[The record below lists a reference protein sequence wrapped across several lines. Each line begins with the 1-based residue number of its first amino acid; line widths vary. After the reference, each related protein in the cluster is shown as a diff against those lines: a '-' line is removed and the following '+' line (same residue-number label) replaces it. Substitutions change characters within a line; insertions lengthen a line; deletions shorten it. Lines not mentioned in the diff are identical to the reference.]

1 MLDRLLEELMT
12 KAGYLSKT
20 DLNAVREA
28 FDYGRAAHR
37 GQRRKSGEPF
47 FAHPVATA
55 LILAA
60 MMLDAC
66 TLVAALLHDVVE
78 DTEISVKDIEDRFG
92 VVVARLVD
100 GVTKLTAAELAAVG
114 TSGGRQAAQAATI
127 RKFMMYMAD
136 DVRVALIKL
145 ADRLHNMS
153 TIQYLPA
160 AKRIEKSLETMEIY
174 VPVAQMLGLRNIYRG
189 LEDMSFQQLYP
200 TECKEIS
207 RRRDSTRAE
216 RDKYIRGHLRTLER
230 VLDEAELQAEVFGR
244 LKRPYSIHIEISN
257 ANKAVDYIHD
267 SFTLTALVDS
277 DANCYEALRVVHS
290 RWRPAPGEFRDY
302 IADPKDNGYQSLHTT
317 VIVDDGHP
325 VEIQVRTWEM
335 HRLAEHGV
343 AAHWLYGD
351 GGDEEDPFKRNM
363 NRLLAILGQDM
374 DDPEEWVEALK
385 TEAFAKESVFVY
397 TPDRDVKEL
406 PAGSMPLDFAFSVH
420 SDLILECI
428 GAKANEKLVPLTYQL
443 QNGDTCEILT
453 SNEASGPS
461 LDWLNEDIGY
471 IATPSARA
479 RVRRWF
485 KRQER
490 SVSIQRGR
498 DLYARRIRR
507 LTTATDAQV
516 AAMMGIGRLDD
527 FLAALGDGSV
537 SVARVVNKLDEC
549 DRASSPDVS
558 GAGIEVLGAGDL
570 PTSIA
575 GCCNPA
581 NGDEIIGYLT
591 RSRGVTVHRRDCR
604 NILKADDPQRLAPLS
619 WGKPEATRP
628 VRIQARALDRVGL
641 LSDVTGE
648 VSAENV
654 NIQSCLS
661 EEHGD
666 VSIISLTVHVS
677 GLDQLSRLFFRLEAI
692 RGVTAVARSDQ

>member
-1 MLDRLLEELMT
+1 MLDKFIDKASEYLPEEDLDILR
-12 KAGYLSKT
+12 KAY
-20 DLNAVREA
+20 NYAEE
-28 FDYGRAAHR
+28 AHR
-37 GQRRKSGEPF
+37 GQFRKSGEPF
-47 FAHPVATA
+47 LEHPVETA
-55 LILAA
+55 LALADLRLDAGALAA
-60 MMLDAC
+60 G
-66 TLVAALLHDVVE
+66 LLHDVVE
-78 DTEISVKDIEDRFG
+78 DNPEIAVRDVKDGFG
-92 VVVARLVD
+92 ADVARLVD
-100 GVTKLTAAELAAVG
+100 GVTKLAAVG

-127 RKFMMYMAD
+127 RKFMMSMAD

-207 RRRDSTRAE
+207 RRLNSKRAE
-216 RDKYIRGHLRTLER
+216 REEYIRNVSRILER
-230 VLDEAELQAEVFGR
+230 DLAEAGLRAEVFGR
-244 LKRPYSIHIEISN
+244 HKRPSSVHKKIVNE
-257 ANKAVDYIHD
+257 NKPVDYIHD
-267 SFTLTALVDS
+267 TFALTALVDS
-277 DANCYEALRVVHS
+277 VADCYSTQGVVHS
-290 RWRPAPGEFRDY
+290 LWHPVPGKFDDY
-302 IADPKDNGYQSLHTT
+302 IANPKENGYQSIHTT
-317 VIVDDGHP
+317 VIAEGGHP
-325 VEIQVRTWEM
+325 VEIQIRTHEM
-335 HRLAEHGV
+335 HRLAEYGA

-406 PAGSMPLDFAFSVH
+406 PAGSKPLDFAFSVH

-428 GAKANEKLVPLTYQL
+428 GAKVNEKLVPLTYQL

-453 SNEASGPS
+453 SNDAIGPS
-461 LDWLNEDIGY
+461 LDWLNEDLDY
-471 IATPSARA
+471 IKTPSARA
-479 RVRRWF
+479 KVRRWF
-485 KRQER
+485 KRQDR

-507 LTTATDAQV
+507 LTTSTDAQV
-516 AAMMGIGRLDD
+516 AEMMGIGRLDD

-537 SVARVVNKLDEC
+537 SVAQVVNKLDER

-628 VRIQARALDRVGL
+628 VRIQARAMDRVGL

-654 NIQSCLS
+654 NIKSCLS

-677 GLDQLSRLFFRLEAI
+677 GIAQLSRLFFRLEAI